1 MTSGNDIL
9 LSADR
14 LAVGYGK
21 PVLRGISIDIVPGEC
36 ILLCGANGSG
46 KSTLL
51 RTFAGA
57 VPPLSGQIQASGI
70 SLIPARIPK
79 IAGFTLA
86 EFIRLSQY
94 RGGTWRGRP
103 GPAEE
108 EALDQTLRMLDI
120 GTLADR
126 GLATLSDGEFQRGC
140 IATALIRILLSE
152 RRSDEPAP
160 AGKQGAES
168 GMSFRK
174 SGLILLDEP
183 TAFLDVEGR
192 LQVLQVLRDI
202 VRETGASVLFSS
214 HDLADSMAVAS
225 RILGIT
231 TDGRLLDARPGES
244 DRLLAECFPTFQRNS
259 LWNNRK
265 APPHREAGDSADPSR
280 TE

>member
-1 MTSGNDIL
+1 MTEKKEL
-9 LSADR
+9 LLTADG
-14 LAVGYGK
+14 LAVGHGK
-21 PVLRGISIDIVPGEC
+21 PLLSGISLDIAPGEC
-36 ILLCGANGSG
+36 LLLCGPNGSG

-51 RTFAGA
+51 RTFAGIL
-57 VPPLSGQIQASGI
+57 PPLSGRLQTSDTY
-70 SLIPARIPK
+70 LIPTRIPK
-79 IAGFTLA
+79 IPGFTLS
-86 EFIRLSQY
+86 EFIRTSLY
-94 RGGTWRGRP
+94 RGSTWNGRLGKGTE
-103 GPAEE
+103 A
-108 EALDQTLRMLDI
+108 ALDTALRMLDLEA
-120 GTLADR
+120 LADR
-126 GLATLSDGEFQRGC
+126 DIATLSDGEFQRGC

-152 RRSDEPAP
+152 RRSDKPAP

-168 GMSFRK
+168 GMPFRK

-192 LQVLQVLRDI
+192 FQVLQVLRDI